1 MIDALLTKRGV
12 KMAGYWPSSTRRS
25 RGPQK
30 RKKRTRP
37 IPSYLYRRSLVIKG
51 FILEQKDFAL
61 LRIKND
67 LLFRE
72 PGFMAY
78 CVCGTLDHDNRL
90 CSLCFECLLPL
101 FCDSIANIVQKN
113 VSFEGPFHAMLN
125 LRGIK
130 VRNPKWAR
138 WAHLACSGSQSERKI
153 RLILPT
159 GAAGDIVNIG
169 IHTSRHITSRMQ
181 RVFGFNPCQVF
192 LRRTWSTFLLMC
204 NFLKCCF
211 SDVAKK

>member
-12 KMAGYWPSSTRRS
+12 KMAGYWLSSTRRS
-25 RGPQK
+25 QGPQK

-37 IPSYLYRRSLVIKG
+37 IPSYLYRRSLVTKG

-90 CSLCFECLLPL
+90 CSLCFDCLLPL
-101 FCDSIANIVQKN
+101 FCDSIANIVQKMWA
-113 VSFEGPFHAMLN
+113 SKGRFTQCWTCAGSKCTIPSGRDGP
-125 LRGIK
+125 IW
-130 VRNPKWAR
+130 PAR
-138 WAHLACSGSQSERKI
+138 VANQNARFASYCPRALLAI
-153 RLILPT
+153 
-159 GAAGDIVNIG
+159 
-169 IHTSRHITSRMQ
+169 
-181 RVFGFNPCQVF
+181 
-192 LRRTWSTFLLMC
+192 
-204 NFLKCCF
+204 
-211 SDVAKK
+211 